1 MAKGIAMEEKKERK
15 ELRKTIRFSKK
26 ELEEI
31 TQRANNLHMSF
42 SEYILYSA
50 LNKKISTKKTPLYK
64 ELITELAKQG
74 NNLNQIA
81 KICNTD
87 KIINTT
93 IASRL
98 VVVISE
104 LQSQLSEIYKKL

>member
-1 MAKGIAMEEKKERK
+1 MEEKKERK

-64 ELITELAKQG
+64 ELITELTP
-74 NNLNQIA
+74 LST
-81 KICNTD
+81 TD
-87 KIINTT
+87 TFVSAALKPCT
-93 IASRL
+93 A
-98 VVVISE
+98 
-104 LQSQLSEIYKKL
+104 

>member
-1 MAKGIAMEEKKERK
+1 
-15 ELRKTIRFSKK
+15 
-26 ELEEI
+26 
-31 TQRANNLHMSF
+31 MSF
-42 SEYILYSA
+42 SEYIIYSA

-87 KIINTT
+87 KTINTAL
-93 IASRL
+93 ASRL

-104 LQSQLSEIYKKL
+104 LQLQLSEIYKKL